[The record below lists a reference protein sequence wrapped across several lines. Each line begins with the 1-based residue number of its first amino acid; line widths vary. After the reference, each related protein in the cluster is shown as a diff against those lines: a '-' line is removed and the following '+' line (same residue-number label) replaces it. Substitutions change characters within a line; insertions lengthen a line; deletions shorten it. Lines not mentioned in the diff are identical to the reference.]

1 MKDILMILA
10 MFAVMIFGLPLLIK
24 GLPEPSGAA
33 VQENG
38 APVFPDTL
46 NVYLSDTGEIRNMT
60 AEEYL
65 EGCLAAQIA
74 VNYEPEALKAQ
85 AAASAAYAL
94 RLMDDLR
101 GSGKMPD
108 GADISDDSRTCQPY
122 FTPEKREEMYGAS
135 YGTYAGNIR
144 AAAEYGKTHIIT
156 YENEPIYAVYHAVS
170 AGNTCPSEYIWG
182 AAFPYLRAS
191 ASEADREFI
200 NFECVNEMKYEEIR
214 RALIAYDAGIEIPAD
229 PALWFTDI
237 NANEDGYVISAKIG
251 KNTFS
256 GGDLWRILGLRS
268 TAFTVK
274 YENGIFTF
282 TTKGAGH
289 GAGLSQYGADAM
301 ALSGSSAADILRHY
315 YAGVNVPE

>member
-1 MKDILMILA
+1 MKDILIILA
-10 MFAVMIFGLPLLIK
+10 MFAVMIFGLPLLIN
-24 GLPEPSGAA
+24 GLPEQPAHALPEAA
-33 VQENG
+33 

-46 NVYLSDTGEIRNMT
+46 NVYLSGTGEIKSIT

-65 EGCLAAQIA
+65 EGCIAAQIA

-85 AAASAAYAL
+85 AAASATYAL
-94 RLMDDLR
+94 RLMGELR
-101 GSGKMPD
+101 GTGKIPD
-108 GADISDDSRTCQPY
+108 GADISDDSCVCQPY
-122 FTPEKREEMYGAS
+122 FTPDKRAEMYGGS
-135 YGTYAGNIR
+135 YGTYADNIR
-144 AAAEYGKTHIIT
+144 SAAEYGKTHIIT
-156 YENEPIYAVYHAVS
+156 YDGEPIYAVYHAVS

-182 AAFPYLRAS
+182 AAFPYLRAAAS
-191 ASEADREFI
+191 APDREYI
-200 NFECVNEMKYEEIR
+200 NFGCVNEMKYEEIR